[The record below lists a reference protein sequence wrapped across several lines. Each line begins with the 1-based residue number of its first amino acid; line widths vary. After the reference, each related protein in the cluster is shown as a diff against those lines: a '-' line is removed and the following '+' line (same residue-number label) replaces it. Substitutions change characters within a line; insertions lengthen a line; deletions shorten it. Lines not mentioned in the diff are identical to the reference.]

1 MSIYHAF
8 HKKFYKIRNMI
19 KLLDN
24 TSQIVTQMYLREV
37 TRDIAQKNPQ
47 ELLLSGWKAFS
58 QCDEDG
64 IIAEIFKRIGTT
76 NKVAIE
82 IGCGNGLENNTHYLL
97 LNSWKAVWI
106 DGAKSNVHF
115 IRHELGT
122 GYDSLLDVTCAIV
135 TRENVQEIVTTGLSK
150 IHETSA
156 DLLSIDID
164 GNDVHVL
171 SGLRLEEINPRVII
185 MEYNPT
191 FRPPLDI
198 TVPYDLK
205 HAWDFDM
212 YHGASLQTL
221 YNHLSPRGYALVG
234 CNISG
239 YNAFFVKRSILS
251 NLPDLTPEEAYQPA
265 RLFAVRFRSG
275 LAPSLTF
282 LKNSLQQ
289 RLKTIV
295 VKDSY

>member
-1 MSIYHAF
+1 MSIYHAL
-8 HKKFYKIRNMI
+8 HKRVLKIRNMI

-24 TSQIVTQMYLREV
+24 TSQIVTQMHLREV

-47 ELLLSGWKAFS
+47 ELLLCGWKAFS

-76 NKVAIE
+76 NKVAVE

-97 LNSWKAVWI
+97 LNGWKAVWI
-106 DGAKSNVHF
+106 DGAKSNVRF
-115 IRHELGT
+115 IQHELGT
-122 GYDSLLDVTCAIV
+122 GYESLLSIICALV
-135 TRENVQEIVTTGLSK
+135 TRENVQSIVRSGLSQ
-150 IHETSA
+150 IHETKV

-171 SGLRLEEINPRVII
+171 SGINLDEIDPRVIV

-198 TVPYDLK
+198 TVPYNLN

-221 YNHLSPRGYALVG
+221 YNHLSLRGYALVG

-239 YNAFFVKRSILS
+239 YNAFFVKRSLLS

-275 LAPSLTF
+275 LAPSLKF
-282 LKNSLQQ
+282 LKDLLQQ
-289 RLKTIV
+289 RLR
-295 VKDSY
+295 SH

>member
-1 MSIYHAF
+1 M
-8 HKKFYKIRNMI
+8 
-19 KLLDN
+19 
-24 TSQIVTQMYLREV
+24 VTQMHIQEIF
-37 TRDIAQKNPQ
+37 RDITEKNPK

-76 NKVAIE
+76 NKVAVE

-97 LNSWKAVWI
+97 LSGWKAAWI
-106 DGAKSNVHF
+106 DGAKSNVRF
-115 IRHELGT
+115 IQNELGT
-122 GYDSLLDVTCAIV
+122 GYESQLSITCAMV
-135 TRENVQEIVTTGLSK
+135 TRENVQSLIHTCLSQ
-150 IHETSA
+150 IHETQT

-171 SGLRLEEINPRVII
+171 TGIDLEKINPRVIV

-198 TVPYDLK
+198 TVPYDLN

-221 YNHLSPRGYALVG
+221 YKYLSPKGYALVG

-239 YNAFFVKRSILS
+239 YNAFFVKRTLLVD
-251 NLPDLTPEEAYQPA
+251 LPDLTPEQAYQPA
-265 RLFAVRFRSG
+265 RLFAVRFRTG
-275 LAPSLTF
+275 LAPSLKF
-282 LKNSLQQ
+282 LKNTLEQ
-289 RLKTIV
+289 RVQK
-295 VKDSY
+295 

>member
-1 MSIYHAF
+1 
-8 HKKFYKIRNMI
+8 MI

-24 TSQIVTQMYLREV
+24 TSQIVTQMHLREV

-47 ELLLSGWKAFS
+47 ELLLCGWKAFS

-76 NKVAIE
+76 NKVAVE

-97 LNSWKAVWI
+97 LNGWKAVWI
-106 DGAKSNVHF
+106 DGAKSNVRF
-115 IRHELGT
+115 IQHELGT
-122 GYDSLLDVTCAIV
+122 GYESLLSIICALV
-135 TRENVQEIVTTGLSK
+135 TRENVQSIVRSGLSQ
-150 IHETSA
+150 IHETKV

-171 SGLRLEEINPRVII
+171 SGINLDEIDPRVIV

-198 TVPYDLK
+198 TVPYNLN

-221 YNHLSPRGYALVG
+221 YNHLSLRGYALVG

-239 YNAFFVKRSILS
+239 YNAFFVKRSLLS

-275 LAPSLTF
+275 LAPSLKF
-282 LKNSLQQ
+282 LKDLLQQ
-289 RLKTIV
+289 RLR
-295 VKDSY
+295 SH